1 LTEAA
6 SLCILCFEIYKRGI
20 ILGMLRKCP
29 ICELNYI
36 RGTETMCPTCAA
48 ERTKRY
54 APKTDDEIIMCTECG
69 ENPALPGYDL
79 CEDCLKEQKRQ
90 ANLEILAD
98 KVRADEA
105 DDPLEEDITEPA
117 DED

>member
-1 LTEAA
+1 
-6 SLCILCFEIYKRGI
+6 
-20 ILGMLRKCP
+20 MLRKCP

-54 APKTDDEIIMCTECG
+54 APKTDDEIIMCSECG

-117 DED
+117 DDED

>member
-1 LTEAA
+1 
-6 SLCILCFEIYKRGI
+6 
-20 ILGMLRKCP
+20 MLRKCP

-36 RGTETMCPTCAA
+36 RGNETMCRVCAA
-48 ERTKRY
+48 ERSRRHTVKN
-54 APKTDDEIIMCTECG
+54 DDEIIMCSECG
-69 ENPALPGYDL
+69 EKPALPGRDL

-105 DDPLEEDITEPA
+105 EDPIEEDLEESE
-117 DED
+117 DEE

>member
-1 LTEAA
+1 
-6 SLCILCFEIYKRGI
+6 
-20 ILGMLRKCP
+20 MLKKCP

-36 RGTETMCPTCAA
+36 RSGETMCRTCAA
-48 ERTKRY
+48 ERTHRY
-54 APKTDDEIIMCTECG
+54 ASAAEDEIIMCSECG
-69 ENPALPGYDL
+69 EKPALPGHEL

-105 DDPLEEDITEPA
+105 EDPLEEDISDT
-117 DED
+117 DEEE